1 MFMGAYL
8 PIFFTALFGVFFV
21 LFGIATFGNGLAFNR
36 ICIILLKFTE
46 IVCRKDI
53 NVVSVVSVVSV
64 IIILVLRMMWDL
76 LA

>member
-8 PIFFTALFGVFFV
+8 PNFFTVLFGVFFV

-53 NVVSVVSVVSV
+53 NVVSVVSV